1 MSTQTAVSVV
11 GNNQMSKVFSG
22 TATDGAWTNLQDT
35 LSSSNLGILIP
46 NAGVNRVSANY
57 TAGCGAWRII
67 NAQTLAVSR
76 RGWASKMGYNCYK
89 TNEIP
94 THRVGPNEIIQIFT
108 RPVDSTSSKSN
119 VVAWVH
125 TSKGTELYEK
135 LAVADNTATE
145 IKTAL
150 QDQSLG
156 DAAFNSTLTSMS
168 FQVEDGGK
176 LVMVEIIDSA
186 GGTIYTQM
194 GNFRLQSAGGTSA
207 YYNFDASGLGIQ
219 IGKGF
224 SLKVTTV
231 TA

>member
-1 MSTQTAVSVV
+1 MSTQTTLAIV

-22 TATDGAWTNLQDT
+22 TATDGAWTNIQDS

-46 NAGVNRVSANY
+46 SAMINRVAANY
-57 TAGCGAWRII
+57 TQGCGAWRII

-76 RGWASKMGYNCYK
+76 RGWASRMGYNCYK
-89 TNEIP
+89 SNEIP
-94 THRVGPNEIIQIFT
+94 VHRVGPNEIIQVYT
-108 RPVDSTSSKSN
+108 RPVDATSNKSN
-119 VVAWVH
+119 IIAWIH

-145 IKTAL
+145 MKTAL
-150 QDQSLG
+150 QDQTLG

-176 LVMVEIIDSA
+176 LTMVEIIDSA
-186 GGTIYTQM
+186 GGTIYTAT
-194 GNFRLQSAGGTSA
+194 GNFRLQSTGGTSA
-207 YYNFDASGLGIQ
+207 YYNFDASGLGIV